1 MAMKKFFAWSVK
13 KENMFESA
21 GWRVSLFSFSETE
34 KISSHFNP
42 ALIFWLFL
50 IKQKEQINLY
60 KKIF

>member
-1 MAMKKFFAWSVK
+1 MKRNYRRWSVK

-42 ALIFWLFL
+42 ALIFGYF
-50 IKQKEQINLY
+50 
-60 KKIF
+60 